1 MMGAMRVLAAAAVI
15 CCLALPAGVAQEK
28 AAPAPAP
35 AKADGATDVL
45 FLQDRTEVR
54 GEIVQY
60 SAAGRLKI
68 RVAGAEKPTELGLEE
83 VARLRF
89 SSEESRPGTSTGEQ
103 ARLSGG
109 GTLSGT
115 IVSFDGDVAVLEGAA
130 GPVRLRRSDIK
141 ALLLGQPESPLPTLR
156 DEKKDIL
163 IREVEKKP
171 DGAEKP
177 VRECVADY
185 GRLKSIGPK
194 IVFQVTIPAEGDA
207 KERTEER
214 EFERATVRH
223 VYFHRDA
230 GPSEFPPGLFG
241 KVTLKNGDR
250 WVAVLQA
257 VTHDRVRLFSHMFG
271 SVEIDK
277 AKVHSISFI
286 QQAQLTAG
294 NILITDQTGI
304 HEFDAQRQEIW
315 TYNAAGQGAAIARKL
330 RNGNVLVAD
339 PTTNSVL
346 EIRPQG
352 RTGGDVVWRLE
363 EVQNP
368 WDVTRLDNGN
378 TLVTERYNSRVV
390 EYDAKTREVV
400 WQAIATYP
408 MSAQRLENGNT
419 LITTNNAVFEVNH
432 DPQPKEQWR
441 AKLLQ
446 GGTIRP
452 HRAVRLENGNTLIT
466 DQQKGQVVEI
476 DTNSV
481 EVWKVPGLAHPAQA
495 VRLEDGNTLILEQG
509 ANRVIE
515 IDPANPRN
523 RTEIL
528 KRGLSVPMGMT
539 TY

>member
-1 MMGAMRVLAAAAVI
+1 MGAMRVFLAAAAA
-15 CCLALPAGVAQEK
+15 CAALPGFAQDK
-28 AAPAPAP
+28 AEPAPKKDDAV
-35 AKADGATDVL
+35 ADFV

-54 GEIVQY
+54 GEILQY
-60 SAAGRLKI
+60 TPAGRLRI
-68 RVAGAEKPTELGLEE
+68 RIPGVEKSVELALEE

-89 SSEESRPGTSTGEQ
+89 TSEESRPGTATGEQ

-109 GTLSGT
+109 GTLSGK
-115 IVSFDGDVAVLEGAA
+115 IVSFEGDSAVVESAA
-130 GPVRLRRSDIK
+130 GPIRLRRSDLK
-141 ALLLGQPESPLPTLR
+141 ALLLGAPESPLPTLR

-171 DGAEKP
+171 EGGEKA

-185 GRLKSIGPK
+185 GRLKSIGAK
-194 IVFQVTIPAEGDA
+194 VVFQTTVPAEGDA
-207 KERTEER
+207 KERSEER
-214 EFERATVRH
+214 EFDRASVRH
-223 VYFHRDA
+223 VYLHRDS
-230 GPSEFPPGLFG
+230 GPTEFPPGLFG

-250 WVAVLQA
+250 WVAVLQT
-257 VTHDRVRLFSHMFG
+257 VSKDRVRLFSHVFG
-271 SVEIDK
+271 SVELEK
-277 AKVHSISFI
+277 SKVHSISFI

-294 NILITDQTGI
+294 NILITDQAGI

-315 TYNAAGQGAAIARKL
+315 TYTASGQGAAIARKL

-352 RTGGDVVWRLE
+352 RTGGEVVWRIE

-408 MSAQRLENGNT
+408 MAAQRLENGNT

-432 DPQPKEQWR
+432 DPQPREQWR
-441 AKLLQ
+441 ANLLRA
-446 GGTIRP
+446 GTIRP

-466 DQQKGQVVEI
+466 DQQKGQVVEL

-481 EVWKVPGLAHPAQA
+481 EVWKVSGLAHPAQA

-509 ANRVIE
+509 ANRVVE

-528 KRGLSVPMGMT
+528 RRGLSVPMGMT

>member
-1 MMGAMRVLAAAAVI
+1 MMGVMRVFLIAAAA
-15 CCLALPAGVAQEK
+15 CLAGQDPDPK
-28 AAPAPAP
+28 
-35 AKADGATDVL
+35 KADASGDFL
-45 FLQDRTEVR
+45 FLQDRSEVH
-54 GEIVQY
+54 GDILSY
-60 SAAGRLKI
+60 SAAGRLSV
-68 RVAGAEKPTELGLEE
+68 RVAGSEKPLEYSLEE

-89 SSEESRPGTSTGEQ
+89 SSEETRPATPSGEQ

-109 GTLSGT
+109 GTLSGK
-115 IVSFDGDVAVLEGAA
+115 IASFEGDAVVVESAA
-130 GPVRLRRSDIK
+130 GPIRLRRSDLK
-141 ALLLGQPESPLPTLR
+141 ALLLGTPESPLPTLR

-163 IREVEKKP
+163 IREVEKKQ
-171 DGAEKP
+171 DGSDKS

-185 GRLKSIGPK
+185 GRLKSIGAK
-194 IVFQVTIPAEGDA
+194 VIFQVSVPAEGDA
-207 KERTEER
+207 KEKVEDR
-214 EFERATVRH
+214 EFDRASVRH
-223 VYFHRDA
+223 VYLQRDS

-250 WVAVLQA
+250 WVAVLQS
-257 VTHDRVRLFSHMFG
+257 VSKDRIRIFSHIFG
-271 SVEIDK
+271 SVELEK

-294 NILITDQTGI
+294 NILITDQAGI

-315 TYNAAGQGAAIARKL
+315 TYTAAGQGAAIARKL

-352 RTGGDVVWRLE
+352 RTGGEVVWRIE

-390 EYDAKTREVV
+390 EYDAKSRDVV

-432 DPQPKEQWR
+432 DPQPREQWR
-441 AKLLQ
+441 ANLLRA
-446 GGTIRP
+446 GTIRP
-452 HRAVRLENGNTLIT
+452 HRALRLENGNTLIT
-466 DQQKGQVVEI
+466 DQQKGQVVEL

-481 EVWKVPGLAHPAQA
+481 EVWKVTGLAHPAQA

-509 ANRVIE
+509 ANRVVE

-523 RTEIL
+523 RTEVL

>member
-1 MMGAMRVLAAAAVI
+1 MMGAMRVFLAATAS
-15 CCLALPAGVAQEK
+15 CLLALRSGAAQDKPE
-28 AAPAPAP
+28 P
-35 AKADGATDVL
+35 AKADPATDVL
-45 FLQDRTEVR
+45 FLQDRTELR
-54 GEIVQY
+54 GEILQY
-60 SAAGRLKI
+60 SASGRLK
-68 RVAGAEKPTELGLEE
+68 VKVSGSDKPVELGLEE

-89 SSEESRPGTSTGEQ
+89 SSEESRPATPAGEQ

-109 GTLSGT
+109 GTLSGKLL
-115 IVSFDGDVAVLEGAA
+115 SFDGEIAVLEGAA
-130 GPVRLRRSDIK
+130 GPIRLRRGDLK
-141 ALLLGQPESPLPTLR
+141 AFLLGQPEAPLPTLR

-163 IREVEKKP
+163 IREAEKKP
-171 DGAEKP
+171 EGNEKAS
-177 VRECVADY
+177 RECVAEY
-185 GRLKSIGPK
+185 GRLKSIGAK
-194 IVFQVTIPAEGDA
+194 VLFQVTVPAEGDA
-207 KERTEER
+207 KERTEDR
-214 EFERATVRH
+214 EFERATVKHLYLQREP
-223 VYFHRDA
+223 
-230 GPSEFPPGLFG
+230 GPTEFPPGLFG

-257 VTHDRVRLFSHMFG
+257 VTRDRVRLFSHMFG
-271 SVEIDK
+271 SVELDK
-277 AKVHSISFI
+277 SKVHSISFI

-352 RTGGDVVWRLE
+352 RTGGEVVWRIE

-368 WDVTRLDNGN
+368 WDVARLDNGN

-390 EYDAKTREVV
+390 EYDAKSREVV

-408 MSAQRLENGNT
+408 MAAQRLENGNT
-419 LITTNNAVFEVNH
+419 LITTNNAVFEVTH

-441 AKLLQ
+441 ANLLRA
-446 GGTIRP
+446 GTIRP

-466 DQQKGQVVEI
+466 DQQKGQVVEL
-476 DTNSV
+476 DSNSV
-481 EVWKVPGLAHPAQA
+481 EVWKVSGLSHPAQA

-509 ANRVIE
+509 ANRVVE
-515 IDPANPRN
+515 VDPANPRN